1 MKAITEQKIKNI
13 LAANK
18 NLNFAAKANAIEQ
31 ALRGRGID
39 ARQAN
44 VIARQIVSA
53 N

>member
-1 MKAITEQKIKNI
+1 MKQITSAKIENI

-18 NLNFAAKANAIEQ
+18 NLNFAAKANAIETV
-31 ALRGRGID
+31 LRNRGID
-39 ARQAN
+39 AIKSN